1 MLVLLRSVRIG
12 DRNGVGGFYVGIF
25 FLLTL
30 GSGNVV
36 GFEDIGLAIPLDMLR
51 SGKIEGCVDI
61 W

>member
-1 MLVLLRSVRIG
+1 MEWHWWIFA
-12 DRNGVGGFYVGIF
+12 VGTCFR
-25 FLLTL
+25 LTL

-51 SGKIEGCVDI
+51 SGTIEGCVDT